1 MKSTMKYINLQ
12 EICKELNIYE
22 FGVASWPLPENA
34 KSILYESNPCPF
46 TAANVEERLLGTTL
60 FTPKSAIVCLFPY
73 YVDYKGA
80 SNLSR
85 YTWATDYHLVINEY
99 LKKLIEKLQ
108 IMHTDA
114 QFSIHCD
121 TSPLADRYMAYL
133 AGLGFYGKNNCFISP
148 KWGSYVVIGTI
159 LTTLELEPNTPLTQS
174 CMGCNRCITACLGQC
189 LGHDEFKYDTCKS
202 YLTQKKGDL
211 TDKEKHIIAKTPLV
225 FGCDVCQDV
234 CPHNKGI
241 PTTPIPEFQSVE
253 PHIDIDELDSLT
265 NKEFKAKYGHRAFS
279 WRGKKILIRNQEI
292 IESKKLL

>member
-34 KSILYESNPCPF
+34 KSILYESSPCPF
-46 TAANVEERLLGTTL
+46 TAANVEERLLGTSL

-73 YVDYKGA
+73 YVEHKDP

-108 IMHTDA
+108 KMNTEA

-133 AGLGFYGKNNCFISP
+133 AGLGFYGK
-148 KWGSYVVIGTI
+148 
-159 LTTLELEPNTPLTQS
+159 
-174 CMGCNRCITACLGQC
+174 
-189 LGHDEFKYDTCKS
+189 
-202 YLTQKKGDL
+202 
-211 TDKEKHIIAKTPLV
+211 IIASSANGVLM
-225 FGCDVCQDV
+225 
-234 CPHNKGI
+234 
-241 PTTPIPEFQSVE
+241 
-253 PHIDIDELDSLT
+253 
-265 NKEFKAKYGHRAFS
+265 
-279 WRGKKILIRNQEI
+279 W
-292 IESKKLL
+292 

>member
-73 YVDYKGA
+73 YVEHKSP

-108 IMHTDA
+108 IMNTDA

-148 KWGSYVVIGTI
+148 KWGSYVMIGTI
-159 LTTLELEPNTPLTQS
+159 LTTLELEPDTPLTQS
-174 CMGCNRCITACLGQC
+174 CMECNRCITACLGQC
-189 LGHDEFKYDTCKS
+189 LGLLNS
-202 YLTQKKGDL
+202 
-211 TDKEKHIIAKTPLV
+211 EKRRTY
-225 FGCDVCQDV
+225 F
-234 CPHNKGI
+234 
-241 PTTPIPEFQSVE
+241 
-253 PHIDIDELDSLT
+253 
-265 NKEFKAKYGHRAFS
+265 
-279 WRGKKILIRNQEI
+279 RGGAYH
-292 IESKKLL
+292 S

>member
-1 MKSTMKYINLQ
+1 MKYINLQ

-34 KSILYESNPCPF
+34 KSILYESSPCPF
-46 TAANVEERLLGTTL
+46 TAANVEERLLGTSL

-73 YVDYKGA
+73 YVEHKDP

-108 IMHTDA
+108 IINTDA
-114 QFSIHCD
+114 QFSIYCD

-159 LTTLELEPNTPLTQS
+159 LTTLELEPDTPLTQS
-174 CMGCNRCITACLGQC
+174 CMECNRCITACLGQC
-189 LGHDEFKYDTCKS
+189 LGHDEFKFDTCKS
-202 YLTQKKGDL
+202 YLTQKKGEL
-211 TDKEKHIIAKTPLV
+211 TSEEEHIIAKTPLV
-225 FGCDVCQDV
+225 FGCDVCQEV
-234 CPHNKGI
+234 CPHNKDI

-253 PHIDIDELDSLT
+253 PYIDIDELDSLT

-279 WRGKKILIRNQEI
+279 WRGKKILMRNQEI

>member
-1 MKSTMKYINLQ
+1 MKDINLQ
-12 EICKELNIYE
+12 EFCKELHIYE
-22 FGVASWPLPENA
+22 FGVAPWPL
-34 KSILYESNPCPF
+34 KKKKKTILQETNPCPF
-46 TAANVEERLLGTTL
+46 TAADVEERLLGTTE
-60 FTPKSAIVCLFPY
+60 FKPKSAIVCLFPY
-73 YVDYKGA
+73 YVEHSGP

-108 IMHTDA
+108 KINASA

-159 LTTLELEPNTPLTQS
+159 LTTLEFEPNTPLDQS

-202 YLTQKKGDL
+202 YLTQKKGEL
-211 TDKEKHIIAKTPLV
+211 TNEEEAIISKTPLV
-225 FGCDVCQDV
+225 FGCDVCQEV
-234 CPHNKGI
+234 CPHNQGI
-241 PTTPIPEFQSVE
+241 PTTPIPEFQHVE
-253 PHIDIDELDSLT
+253 PYIDINELESLT
-265 NKEFKAKYGHRAFS
+265 NKEFKAKYGNRAFS
-279 WRGKKILIRNQEI
+279 WRGKKILMRNQNI
-292 IESKKLL
+292 IEEK

>member
-1 MKSTMKYINLQ
+1 MKYINLQ

-34 KSILYESNPCPF
+34 KSILYESSPCPF
-46 TAANVEERLLGTTL
+46 TAANVEERLLGTSL

-73 YVDYKGA
+73 YVEHKDP

-108 IMHTDA
+108 IINTDA
-114 QFSIHCD
+114 HFSIHCD

-159 LTTLELEPNTPLTQS
+159 LTTLELEPDTPLTQS
-174 CMGCNRCITACLGQC
+174 CMECNRCITACLGQC
-189 LGHDEFKYDTCKS
+189 LGHDEFKFDTCKS
-202 YLTQKKGDL
+202 YLTQKKGEL
-211 TDKEKHIIAKTPLV
+211 TSEEEHIIAKTPLV
-225 FGCDVCQDV
+225 FGCDVCQEV
-234 CPHNKGI
+234 CPHNKDI

-253 PHIDIDELDSLT
+253 PYIDIDELDSLT

-279 WRGKKILIRNQEI
+279 WRGKKILMRNQEI